1 MLLSAFAVI
10 GVCLLATL
18 LIVMVTLRFC
28 RRIGLD
34 PIATLLWL
42 GIVERPLE
50 VPRARRRRLGELVLD
65 QLG

>member
-1 MLLSAFAVI
+1 MLLSALAALAVC
-10 GVCLLATL
+10 GLGLLL
-18 LIVMVTLRFC
+18 VVLVTLRFC
-28 RRIGLD
+28 KRIGLD
-34 PIATLLWL
+34 PIATLMFF